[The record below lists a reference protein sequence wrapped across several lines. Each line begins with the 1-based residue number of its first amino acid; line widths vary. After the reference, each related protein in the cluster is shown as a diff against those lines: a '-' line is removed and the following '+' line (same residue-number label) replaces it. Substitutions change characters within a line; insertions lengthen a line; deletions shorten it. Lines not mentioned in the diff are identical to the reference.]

1 MPRGP
6 FLHPNADLRNICFA
20 RTLMA
25 GLHKLRRGSSMKS
38 FQWLAITVGIA
49 ALAACGGD
57 EVNQTNV
64 EINAAE
70 DNLALP
76 PADMNADMN
85 ASLNAD
91 MNATNNMATNN
102 TTENTTNSY

>member
-1 MPRGP
+1 MR
-6 FLHPNADLRNICFA
+6 
-20 RTLMA
+20 
-25 GLHKLRRGSSMKS
+25 S

-49 ALAACGGD
+49 ALAGCGGD

-76 PADMNADMN
+76 PAD
-85 ASLNAD
+85 LNAD
-91 MNATNNMATNN
+91 MKVDNNAEINADTKATDKTAMNN
-102 TTENTTNSY
+102 TADKTTNTY

>member
-1 MPRGP
+1 
-6 FLHPNADLRNICFA
+6 
-20 RTLMA
+20 
-25 GLHKLRRGSSMKS
+25 MKS

-49 ALAACGGD
+49 ALAGCGGD

-76 PADMNADMN
+76 PADLNADMNVDMNADMN
-85 ASLNAD
+85 AD
-91 MNATNNMATNN
+91 TNATDNMAMNN
-102 TTENTTNSY
+102 TADNTTNSY

>member
-1 MPRGP
+1 
-6 FLHPNADLRNICFA
+6 
-20 RTLMA
+20 
-25 GLHKLRRGSSMKS
+25 MKS

-91 MNATNNMATNN
+91 MNADMNATNNMATNN